1 MADTL
6 EESGELEE
14 RPDPRI
20 FRPELYEAVQANNS
34 ARAIELLN
42 DDVPPSYIDT
52 FSGWTSL
59 HWAAING
66 NVQLVT
72 KLLEKGAAAA
82 YHRAIEREKK
92 RKEDSKKKQVSVETN
107 VNIESKEGNDEIVK
121 DSNDKISEN
130 QNESNNENNNGN
142 NETKNEVEEVEEDDE
157 ETRQDRKQEIQA
169 NLYKN
174 TPLLWASLKGHLLV
188 VWLLLNEGYSPN
200 DVDNSGNN
208 AVHLAASNGHIKVL
222 KVLLDDGG
230 NSNHINRYR
239 NLPIDLAT
247 DRVIREMLSN
257 AMTVSASWTEDD
269 VKNKHENNIK
279 FYKKASDNLTKILNE
294 AGKLDSPR
302 YSVVGAGNNS
312 GDIMT
317 KLPDIITQSKS
328 IGIDEELILQAEKLL
343 LKLECTQEL
352 FNDTMELRKFAPCT
366 TAEVYEN
373 YVVKL
378 EKSLLKAEANG
389 ATREM
394 TLLAKEL
401 ILSSQAEYWIICLID
416 RVKNIECAKETD
428 DHDMKRLLHAIQKGQ
443 AFHAAEEILDRAIVL
458 HRKLEAEL
466 GMSRAIALI
475 PTVRLPMENPPEGYY
490 HPSDLGKIIETEE
503 YPHPPSTGE
512 YQWEPSETYRSL
524 HKAIDAIK
532 ASYNGADQLGANP
545 SIITDAKEK
554 LVKSEKDMKLLEV
567 KNTADKTAAIEIAQK
582 LAKKVK
588 KPKK

>member
-1 MADTL
+1 MADAL
-6 EESGELEE
+6 EESGEVEE

-20 FRPELYEAVQANNS
+20 FRPELYEAAQANNS
-34 ARAIELLN
+34 VRAIELLN
-42 DDVPPSYIDT
+42 EDVPPTYVDT
-52 FSGWTSL
+52 FSGWTAL

-72 KLLEKGAAAA
+72 KLLEKGAATA

-92 RKEDSKKKQVSVETN
+92 KKDDVKKKQVAVEII
-107 VNIESKEGNDEIVK
+107 VNDENKDCDDEAMK
-121 DSNDKISEN
+121 DSNFKDNEN
-130 QNESNNENNNGN
+130 QSEINNDNNNGN

-208 AVHLAASNGHIKVL
+208 ALHLAASNGHVKVL

-239 NLPIDLAT
+239 NLPVDLAT
-247 DRVIREMLSN
+247 DRNIREMLSN
-257 AMTVSASWTEDD
+257 AMIVSASWTEDD
-269 VKNKHENNIK
+269 VRNKHENNIK
-279 FYKKASDNLTKILNE
+279 FYKKASDNLTKVLND
-294 AGKLDSPR
+294 ATKLDSPR
-302 YSVVGAGNNS
+302 YSSAGAGNS
-312 GDIMT
+312 GDIMN
-317 KLPDIITQSKS
+317 KLPDIIAQSKS
-328 IGIDEELILQAEKLL
+328 IGINEELISQAEKLL
-343 LKLECTQEL
+343 LKLESTQEL

-378 EKSLLKAEANG
+378 EKSLLKAETNG
-389 ATREM
+389 VAREI
-394 TLLAKEL
+394 TALAKDL
-401 ILSSQAEYWIICLID
+401 IVSSQAEYWVVCMID
-416 RVKNIECAKETD
+416 RVKNIECARESD

-443 AFHAAEEILDRAIVL
+443 VYHAAEEILDRAIVL

-466 GMSRAIALI
+466 GMTRAIALI
-475 PTVRLPMENPPEGYY
+475 PSVRLPMDNPPEGYY
-490 HPSDLGKIIETEE
+490 LTSDLGKIVETEE
-503 YPHPPSTGE
+503 YPHPPGSGE
-512 YQWEPSETYRSL
+512 YQWEPSESYRAL
-524 HKAIDAIK
+524 HKAIEAIK
-532 ASYNGADQLGANP
+532 SSYNGADQLGANA
-545 SIITDAKEK
+545 SVIAEAKEK
-554 LVKSEKDMKLLEV
+554 LVKAEKDMKLLEV
-567 KNTADKTAAIEIAQK
+567 KNTADKAAAIEVAQK